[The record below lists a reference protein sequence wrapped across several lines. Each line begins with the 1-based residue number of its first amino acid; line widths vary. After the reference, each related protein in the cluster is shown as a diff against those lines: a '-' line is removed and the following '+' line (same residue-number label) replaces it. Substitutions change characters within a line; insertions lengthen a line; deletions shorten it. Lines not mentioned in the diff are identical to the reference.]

1 MLFLVY
7 LQAIWDCYAVDFD
20 VDFVDGVS
28 LTRADISFEGLG
40 ARIEVRLFVV
50 DGCAFSSCRISLK
63 RCDALEGPVV
73 QLRVVAALN
82 DVQLQM
88 ELAVRLECGC
98 DAVAIIVE
106 FGNNTDTGEDLRL
119 QLDAIVNQFD
129 GDNQIVVSRYLAPF
143 CHGDAVRHCSLVG
156 VDAENEVLRI
166 AGDALVHVERGLE
179 RAAVLHLSA

>member
-28 LTRADISFEGLG
+28 LTRAYISFYHLG
-40 ARIEVRLFVV
+40 ASLEVRLFVV

-63 RCDALEGPVV
+63 RCDALEGPVD
-73 QLRVVAALN
+73 QLLVVAAPN

-98 DAVAIIVE
+98 DAVAIIFQ
-106 FGNNTDTGEDLRL
+106 FGDDADGCEDLRL
-119 QLDAIVNQFD
+119 QLDALVN
-129 GDNQIVVSRYLAPF
+129 
-143 CHGDAVRHCSLVG
+143 
-156 VDAENEVLRI
+156 
-166 AGDALVHVERGLE
+166 
-179 RAAVLHLSA
+179 

>member
-40 ARIEVRLFVV
+40 ALLKVRHFVV
-50 DGCAFSSCRISLK
+50 DGCALSSCRISLK

-73 QLRVVAALN
+73 QLLVVAAPN

-98 DAVAIIVE
+98 DAVANIVE
-106 FGNNTDTGEDLRL
+106 FGDDADGCEDLRL
-119 QLDAIVNQFD
+119 QLDAIINQLD
-129 GDNQIVVSRYLAPF
+129 GDNLSSRFALS
-143 CHGDAVRHCSLVG
+143 CS
-156 VDAENEVLRI
+156 I
-166 AGDALVHVERGLE
+166 
-179 RAAVLHLSA
+179 LSWRCGSSLFPCRC